1 MDPASAEIWT
11 NLGNAYLDI
20 DQPALARRP
29 LERAVELKPA
39 SALIHNSLGTLY
51 HQVGRT
57 ELARKQFEEAIRL
70 QPDYDSAYL
79 NLGLLYLREDR
90 TIAKQMFKK
99 ALELNPANVEA
110 RRLLDRNP

>member
-1 MDPASAEIWT
+1 MP
-11 NLGNAYLDI
+11 
-20 DQPALARRP
+20 RRP

-39 SALIHNSLGTLY
+39 SAVIHNSLGTLY